1 MSIQRF
7 HAPTAREALARARA
21 AFGDEAIILS
31 NKPTAQGGVE
41 VVATT
46 STTLAALD
54 QAADNVMAKEDSAE
68 SSTFGFLSR
77 RKANAEKAAKEA
89 ARAPRG
95 GRQEPEGD
103 VPDPAERA
111 ERAARAA
118 LRSSRNTVE
127 EDADQLAMSTLS
139 FQDYVRERVLQ
150 RRHETRQH
158 EARQTA
164 HTAQGGTGIN
174 VGGAAP
180 RTYAVVPPDQP
191 AQAPRRVAVPELAPQ
206 AVVPE
211 GLMNELNAMKDLIEE
226 RFSTLAW
233 LGQAKQNPVR
243 ANLTLK
249 LIRAGYSPN
258 LARAALEKMPND
270 TTPAE
275 AMRWMLAV
283 LERNLKT
290 DKNEPALHEAGG
302 IYALVGATGVGKTTT
317 AAKLAAQC
325 ARDFGAASVGLI
337 TLDSYRIG
345 AHEQLR
351 TYGRM
356 LGVVAHMAHDQSAL
370 QDLLGLLSNRKM
382 VIIDTTGVAPR
393 DPRKREVLDMLD
405 LPGVQRLMVLNAANH
420 GDAQDEA
427 VASFRSSGAQHAVLT
442 KTDEAVKLGPTLDAA
457 IRHRLVLRGVSC
469 GQRVPED
476 WARADADQ
484 LVKLS
489 MRSTGRSAHDPQLG
503 DLDLYFTQ
511 MESRAQSVQG
521 LATTQQAVPAVRRP
535 GAKGAA
541 AHGGNLHA

>member
-7 HAPTAREALARARA
+7 HAQTAREALAKARA

-54 QAADNVMAKEDSAE
+54 QAADNVMATEDNKAE

-89 ARAPRG
+89 ARTSRG
-95 GRQEPEGD
+95 ALQEPEGD
-103 VPDPAERA
+103 VPEPAERA

-118 LRSSRNTVE
+118 LRASSRSTVE

-150 RRHETRQH
+150 RRHEMRQH
-158 EARQTA
+158 EVRQAA
-164 HTAQGGTGIN
+164 HTAQGGSGIN

-191 AQAPRRVAVPELAPQ
+191 AQAPRRVAVPEVAPQ
-206 AVVPE
+206 TVVSE

-521 LATTQQAVPAVRRP
+521 LATAQQPAPPAVRRP
-535 GAKGAA
+535 GPA

>member
-7 HAPTAREALARARA
+7 HAPTAREALAKARA
-21 AFGDEAIILS
+21 AFGEEAIILS

-41 VVATT
+41 VVATNP
-46 STTLAALD
+46 TTLAALD
-54 QAADNVMAKEDSAE
+54 KAADNAMTAEDSVE

-89 ARAPRG
+89 ARAARG
-95 GRQEPEGD
+95 MREEPEGD
-103 VPDPAERA
+103 VPEPAERA

-118 LRSSRNTVE
+118 LRASPRSTVE

-150 RRHETRQH
+150 RRHEVRQH
-158 EARQTA
+158 EARQA
-164 HTAQGGTGIN
+164 AQTAQGGTAIN

-191 AQAPRRVAVPELAPQ
+191 VQAPRRVAVPEVAP
-206 AVVPE
+206 ATTVPE
-211 GLMNELNAMKDLIEE
+211 GLMHELNAMKDLIEE

-325 ARDFGAASVGLI
+325 ARDFGPASVGLI

-476 WARADADQ
+476 WARADAEQ

-511 MESRAQSVQG
+511 MEGRAQSVQG
-521 LATTQQAVPAVRRP
+521 LATVQQPVPPAVRRP
-535 GAKGAA
+535 GP

>member
-7 HAPTAREALARARA
+7 HAPTAREALAKARA
-21 AFGDEAIILS
+21 AFGEEAIILS

-46 STTLAALD
+46 PSTLAALD
-54 QAADNVMAKEDSAE
+54 QAADSVMAKEDSAE
-68 SSTFGFLSR
+68 SSTLGFLSR
-77 RKANAEKAAKEA
+77 RKAKTEQAAKEA
-89 ARAPRG
+89 ALAPREL
-95 GRQEPEGD
+95 RRDPEGD
-103 VPDPAERA
+103 VPEPAERA

-118 LRSSRNTVE
+118 MRFSRTSVE

-150 RRHETRQH
+150 RRHEMRQH
-158 EARQTA
+158 EARQAA
-164 HTAQGGTGIN
+164 HTAQGGSGIN
-174 VGGAAP
+174 VGGASP
-180 RTYAVVPPDQP
+180 RAYAVVPPDQP
-191 AQAPRRVAVPELAPQ
+191 QAPRRVAMSETASQ
-206 AVVPE
+206 AVPE

-325 ARDFGAASVGLI
+325 ARDFGPASVGLI

-356 LGVVAHMAHDQSAL
+356 LGVVGHMAHDQSAL

-393 DPRKREVLDMLD
+393 DPRKREVLDVLD
-405 LPGVQRLMVLNAANH
+405 LPGVQRLLVLNAANH

-476 WARADADQ
+476 WVRADAEQ

-511 MESRAQSVQG
+511 MEGRAQSVQG
-521 LATTQQAVPAVRRP
+521 LMTAAQQPAARRAGP
-535 GAKGAA
+535 A
-541 AHGGNLHA
+541 AHGGSLHA

>member
-1 MSIQRF
+1 
-7 HAPTAREALARARA
+7 
-21 AFGDEAIILS
+21 
-31 NKPTAQGGVE
+31 
-41 VVATT
+41 
-46 STTLAALD
+46 
-54 QAADNVMAKEDSAE
+54 
-68 SSTFGFLSR
+68 
-77 RKANAEKAAKEA
+77 
-89 ARAPRG
+89 
-95 GRQEPEGD
+95 
-103 VPDPAERA
+103 
-111 ERAARAA
+111 
-118 LRSSRNTVE
+118 
-127 EDADQLAMSTLS
+127 
-139 FQDYVRERVLQ
+139 
-150 RRHETRQH
+150 
-158 EARQTA
+158 
-164 HTAQGGTGIN
+164 
-174 VGGAAP
+174 
-180 RTYAVVPPDQP
+180 
-191 AQAPRRVAVPELAPQ
+191 
-206 AVVPE
+206 
-211 GLMNELNAMKDLIEE
+211 
-226 RFSTLAW
+226 
-233 LGQAKQNPVR
+233 
-243 ANLTLK
+243 
-249 LIRAGYSPN
+249 
-258 LARAALEKMPND
+258 MPND
-270 TTPAE
+270 PTPAE

>member
-7 HAPTAREALARARA
+7 HAPTAREALAKARA
-21 AFGDEAIILS
+21 AFGDEAVILS
-31 NKPTAQGGVE
+31 NKPTSQGGVE

-46 STTLAALD
+46 SSTLAALD

-89 ARAPRG
+89 ARAPRD
-95 GRQEPEGD
+95 GRLEPEGE

-118 LRSSRNTVE
+118 LRSSRSTVE

-150 RRHETRQH
+150 RRHEMRQH
-158 EARQTA
+158 EARQAA
-164 HTAQGGTGIN
+164 HTAQGGSGIN

-191 AQAPRRVAVPELAPQ
+191 AQAPRRVAMPEAAPQ
-206 AVVPE
+206 PMVPE

-270 TTPAE
+270 ITPAE

-370 QDLLGLLSNRKM
+370 QDLLSLLSNRKM

-521 LATTQQAVPAVRRP
+521 LATAQQPVPPAVRRP
-535 GAKGAA
+535 GPA
-541 AHGGNLHA
+541 AHGGKLHA